1 MGFTITITQVNDL
14 MSRLDENFDGR
25 VSYIELRRHIEKLG
39 FDISGLENDEG
50 NQRPDYEH
58 EEFMWRDKAVELI
71 IRTL

>member
-1 MGFTITITQVNDL
+1 

-25 VSYIELRRHIEKLG
+25 ISYHELRDHIEKLG
-39 FDISGLENDEG
+39 FDIGSLENDEG
-50 NQRPDYEH
+50 TKKLDVDH